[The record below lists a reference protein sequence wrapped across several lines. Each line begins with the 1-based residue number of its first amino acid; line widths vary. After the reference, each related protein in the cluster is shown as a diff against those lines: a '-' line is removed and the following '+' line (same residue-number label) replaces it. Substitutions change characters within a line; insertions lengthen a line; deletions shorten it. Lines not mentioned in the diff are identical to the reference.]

1 MRDVM
6 SLKKQYLKSKP
17 VCKVTFRL
25 AASEAGDAQTARLIG
40 DFNAWDES
48 VPPMKKLKNGDFT
61 QTVNLD
67 ADAEY
72 AFRYLIDDETWE
84 NDWQADAYRASPVSM
99 EENSIVKV

>member
-1 MRDVM
+1 MKVFDGFVEIVI
-6 SLKKQYLKSKP
+6 YLLGGL
-17 VCKVTFRL
+17 T
-25 AASEAGDAQTARLIG
+25 
-40 DFNAWDES
+40 
-48 VPPMKKLKNGDFT
+48 MKKLKNGDFT